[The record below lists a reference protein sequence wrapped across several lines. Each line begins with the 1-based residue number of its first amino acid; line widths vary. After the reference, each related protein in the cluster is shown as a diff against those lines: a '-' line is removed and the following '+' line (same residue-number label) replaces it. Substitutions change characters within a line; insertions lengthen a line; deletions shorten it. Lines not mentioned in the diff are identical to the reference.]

1 MRKISKE
8 EYDELIKREPMKVK
22 RTKKGYYLLGKNKW
36 IAKGKDK
43 NNFSRS
49 RTSSISSLKF

>member
-1 MRKISKE
+1 MLKITKE
-8 EYDELIKREPMKVK
+8 AYEEMAKREPMKVK

-43 NNFSRS
+43 NKE
-49 RTSSISSLKF
+49 LKSKYD

>member
-22 RTKKGYYLLGKNKW
+22 RTKKGYYHLGKNKW
-36 IAKGKDK
+36 ISKGKDK
-43 NNFSRS
+43 DKELRS
-49 RTSSISSLKF
+49 KYED

>member
-43 NNFSRS
+43 NKE
-49 RTSSISSLKF
+49 LKSKYD